1 MKMSRRCLNAVLV
14 ALPLALVFTANR
26 TLMAQTLWIKPAG
39 NSLSIDVLKPD
50 FDGGASTSVLTSV
63 WYGTLRYGL
72 TPRVRIVADISV
84 AHFGSDFGDS
94 ETAFGNPYLGV
105 EFIPRRPFFF
115 FEFGMRLPL
124 APEDNFGN
132 FVGVFTELD
141 RWEAHFQDALSLFF
155 IGNSFKEYATGVY
168 TRLRAGPSILVP
180 TTDGP
185 DTELFAVY
193 GGLVGYANSG
203 FDVSGGISGRAVLSE
218 RDINLGERSLH
229 QAGIKAS
236 YSTGRIRPSLQI
248 RFPLDS
254 DLSDI
259 IDLSYG
265 IGVSIELP

>member
-1 MKMSRRCLNAVLV
+1 MKMSRRCLNAVIV
-14 ALPLALVFTANR
+14 ALPLALVFSANR

-39 NSLSIDVLKPD
+39 NSLSINALKPD
-50 FDGGASTSVLTSV
+50 FDGDASTSVLTSV

-72 TPRVRIVADISV
+72 TPRIKIVADISV

-105 EFIPRRPFFF
+105 EFISPTSSFFG
-115 FEFGMRLPL
+115 EFGTRLPL
-124 APEDNFGN
+124 APDDNFGN
-132 FVGVFTELD
+132 LVGAVTELD
-141 RWEAHFQDALSLFF
+141 RLEAHVPDVLSLLL
-155 IGNSFKEYATGVY
+155 IGNFFKEYPTGVY

-180 TTDGP
+180 TTDGR

-193 GGLVGYANSG
+193 GGLVGYANNG
-203 FDVSGGISGRAVLSE
+203 FDVSGGISGRAILSE
-218 RDINLGERSLH
+218 SDIDVGERTLH

-236 YSTGRIRPSLQI
+236 YATGRIRPSFQI